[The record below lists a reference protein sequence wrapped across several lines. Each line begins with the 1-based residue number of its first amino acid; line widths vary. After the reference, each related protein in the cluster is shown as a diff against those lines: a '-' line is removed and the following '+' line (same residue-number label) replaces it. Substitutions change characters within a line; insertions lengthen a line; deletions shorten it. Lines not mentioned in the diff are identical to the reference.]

1 MARVQHFL
9 SNWLKKDKIVSL
21 PSQLFLSNIF
31 SLLLLYYFF
40 LRHPVFPDGKCNTRP
55 CCFWKIRPSTLLS
68 LINSSLFSMLT
79 LISLLDSAES
89 CIIIRYTIATPI
101 FWGSVPDRT
110 NVLPFLFLLCRE
122 WLLTMP
128 LLTHLG
134 VLCPVPN
141 LPDQVGVAH
150 QPLPQEHTT
159 PPSTVMKTKGEG
171 LRLQKLIG
179 GRRKTSSTL
188 WDHHTPLQ

>member
-1 MARVQHFL
+1 MIWPLNQLGLVISFSKKFLWWWLFIYYLTIPKKSIFANLARIQHFF

-101 FWGSVPDRT
+101 FWGSVPNLT
-110 NVLPFLFLLCRE
+110 NVFPILFCLAENGC
-122 WLLTMP
+122 
-128 LLTHLG
+128 
-134 VLCPVPN
+134 
-141 LPDQVGVAH
+141 
-150 QPLPQEHTT
+150 
-159 PPSTVMKTKGEG
+159 
-171 LRLQKLIG
+171 
-179 GRRKTSSTL
+179 
-188 WDHHTPLQ
+188 